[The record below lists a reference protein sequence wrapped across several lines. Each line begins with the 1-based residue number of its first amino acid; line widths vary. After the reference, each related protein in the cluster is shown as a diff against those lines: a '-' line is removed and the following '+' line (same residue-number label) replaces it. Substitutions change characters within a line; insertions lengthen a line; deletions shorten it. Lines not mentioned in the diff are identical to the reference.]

1 MNLQKLLYKVSFVKI
16 VGTTNIEVADIVFDS
31 RKVKSA
37 SLFVALKGTKS
48 DGHDYILQTINSGAK
63 VIVLEDIPSNLDDK
77 ITYIKV
83 EDSNFALGIIAAN
96 FYDNPSEK
104 IKLIGLTGTNG
115 KTTIVSLLSQLFS
128 IMNVKVGMLS
138 TIQNKIID
146 KIIPSTHTTPD
157 ALQINFLLNE
167 MIAQGCEYCFMEV
180 SSHSIAQGRISGL
193 NFTGSVFTNL
203 TQDHL
208 DYHNSF
214 AEYRDV
220 KKSFFDRLPKSA
232 FALTNKDDKNGIK
245 MLEGTKAKKYTYSLK
260 SISNYKCRVLENQF
274 EGMLLNINK
283 VDVWV
288 KLIGD
293 FNAYNMISVYAV
305 ANQFGFEDHEVL
317 TALSML
323 ISPEGRFQ
331 YLQSEEKITAIV
343 DYAHTDDA
351 LKNIL
356 ANVNNIRT
364 NTGTEQLITVVGCGG
379 DRDKTKRPLM
389 AAVACNLSN
398 QVILTS
404 DNPRSENP
412 ESIIQDMMLE
422 LDPIQQKKVLV
433 IIDRKQAIKTACRLA
448 KANDIV
454 LVAGKGHEKYQEING
469 EKFPFD
475 DLEELK
481 QSLNI
486 IKQ

>member
-1 MNLQKLLYKVSFVKI
+1 MNLQELLYKVSFVKI
-16 VGTTNIEVADIVFDS
+16 IGTTNVEVIDIAFDS
-31 RKVKSA
+31 RKVKA
-37 SLFVALKGTKS
+37 TSLFVALKGTQS
-48 DGHDYILQTINSGAK
+48 DGHTYISQTINAGAK
-63 VIVLEDIPSNLDDK
+63 VIVLEDMPLKLDDN
-77 ITYIKV
+77 ITYVKV
-83 EDSNFALGIIAAN
+83 EDSNIALGIIAAN

-104 IKLIGLTGTNG
+104 IKLVGVTGTNG
-115 KTTIVSLLSQLFS
+115 KTTIVSLLTQLFS

-157 ALQINFLLNE
+157 ALQINLLLNE
-167 MIAQGCEYCFMEV
+167 MIVQGCEYCFMEV
-180 SSHSIAQGRISGL
+180 SSHAIFQGRISGIH
-193 NFTGSVFTNL
+193 FTGGVFTNL

-220 KKSFFDRLPKSA
+220 KKSFFDGLPKSA
-232 FALTNKDDKNGIK
+232 FSLTNKDDKNGMK
-245 MLEGTKAKKYTYSLK
+245 MLEGTKAQKCTYSLK
-260 SISNYKCRVLENQF
+260 SVSDYKCRVLENQF
-274 EGMLLNINK
+274 EGMLLSINK
-283 VDVWV
+283 VDIWV

-293 FNAYNMISVYAV
+293 FNAYNLLSVYAV
-305 ANQFGFEDHEVL
+305 ANQFAFEDHEVL

-323 ISPEGRFQ
+323 TSPEGRFQ

-351 LKNIL
+351 LKNVL
-356 ANVNNIRT
+356 ATVNNIRT
-364 NTGTEQLITVVGCGG
+364 NTEQLITVVGCGG

-389 AAVACNLSN
+389 AALACNLSN

-412 ESIIQDMMLE
+412 DAIIEDMMQE
-422 LDPIQQKKVLV
+422 LDPVQKKKVLV

-448 KANDIV
+448 NANDIV

>member
-1 MNLQKLLYKVSFVKI
+1 MNLQELLYKVSFVKI
-16 VGTTNIEVADIVFDS
+16 IGSTNVEVADIAFDS
-31 RKVKSA
+31 RKVKAA
-37 SLFVALKGTKS
+37 SLFVALKGTQS
-48 DGHDYILQTINSGAK
+48 DGHAYISQTIDAGAK
-63 VIVLEDIPSNLDDK
+63 VIVFEDIPTNLDDN
-77 ITYIKV
+77 ITYVKV
-83 EDSNFALGIIAAN
+83 ADSNIALGIIAAN

-104 IKLIGLTGTNG
+104 IKLVGVTGTNG
-115 KTTIVSLLSQLFS
+115 KTTIVSLLTQLFY

-138 TIQNKIID
+138 TIENKIID

-180 SSHSIAQGRISGL
+180 SSHAIAQGRISAL
-193 NFTGSVFTNL
+193 NFKGGVFTNL

-220 KKSFFDRLPKSA
+220 KKSFFDILPKSA
-232 FALTNKDDKNGIK
+232 FALTNKDDRNGMK
-245 MLEGTKAKKYTYSLK
+245 MLEGTNAQQNTYSLK
-260 SISNYKCRVLENQF
+260 SVSNYKCRVLENQF

-293 FNAYNMISVYAV
+293 FNAYNMLSVYAV
-305 ANQFGFEDHEVL
+305 ANQFGFEDCEVL

-323 ISPEGRFQ
+323 TSPEGRFQ

-351 LKNIL
+351 LKNVL

-364 NTGTEQLITVVGCGG
+364 NTEQLITVVGCGG
-379 DRDKTKRPLM
+379 DRDKAKRPLM
-389 AAVACNLSN
+389 AAVACNLST

-412 ESIIQDMMLE
+412 DAIIEDMMRE
-422 LDPIQQKKVLV
+422 LDPVQQKKVLV
-433 IIDRKQAIKTACRLA
+433 ILDRKQAIKTACLLA
-448 KANDIV
+448 NVNDIV

>member
-1 MNLQKLLYKVSFVKI
+1 MNLQELLYKVSFLKI
-16 VGTTNIEVADIVFDS
+16 IGTTNVEVIDITFDS
-31 RKVKSA
+31 RKVKLDY
-37 SLFVALKGTKS
+37 LFVALKGTQS
-48 DGHDYILQTINSGAK
+48 DGHSYISQAIKSGAK
-63 VIVLEDIPSNLDDK
+63 VIVLEDIPNNLDDN

-83 EDSNFALGIIAAN
+83 EDSNIALGIIAAN
-96 FYDNPSEK
+96 FYDTPSEK
-104 IKLIGLTGTNG
+104 IKLVGVTGTNG
-115 KTTIVSLLSQLFS
+115 KTTIVSLLTQLFS
-128 IMNVKVGMLS
+128 LMNVKVGMIS
-138 TIQNKIID
+138 TIHNKIID

-167 MIAQGCEYCFMEV
+167 MIVQGCEYCFMEV
-180 SSHSIAQGRISGL
+180 SSHAISQGRISSV
-193 NFTGSVFTNL
+193 NFTGAVFTNL

-220 KKSFFDRLPKSA
+220 KKSFFDVLPKSA
-232 FALTNKDDKNGIK
+232 FALTNKDDKNGMK
-245 MLEGTKAKKYTYSLK
+245 MLEGTKAQQYTYSLK
-260 SISNYKCRVLENQF
+260 SVSNYKCRVIENHF

-283 VDVWV
+283 VDVWI
-288 KLIGD
+288 KLFGD
-293 FNAYNMISVYAV
+293 FNAYNMLSVYAV
-305 ANQFGFEDHEVL
+305 ANQFAFEDNEVL
-317 TALSML
+317 AALSML
-323 ISPEGRFQ
+323 TSPEGRFQ

-351 LKNIL
+351 LKNVL
-356 ANVNNIRT
+356 TTVNNMRT
-364 NTGTEQLITVVGCGG
+364 NTEQLITVLGCGG

-389 AAVACNLSN
+389 SAVACNLSS

-404 DNPRSENP
+404 DNPRSESP
-412 ESIIQDMMLE
+412 DTIIDDMMQG
-422 LDPIQQKKVLV
+422 LDPVQKKKVLV

-448 KANDIV
+448 NSNDIV

-475 DLEELK
+475 DIEELK

>member
-1 MNLQKLLYKVSFVKI
+1 MNLQELLYKVSFVKI
-16 VGTTNIEVADIVFDS
+16 IGTTNVEVIDIAFDS
-31 RKVKSA
+31 RKVKA
-37 SLFVALKGTKS
+37 TSLFVALKGTQS
-48 DGHDYILQTINSGAK
+48 DGHTYISQTINAGAK
-63 VIVLEDIPSNLDDK
+63 VIVLEDMPLKLDDN

-83 EDSNFALGIIAAN
+83 EDSNIALGIIAAN

-104 IKLIGLTGTNG
+104 IKLVGVTGTNG
-115 KTTIVSLLSQLFS
+115 KTTIVSLLTQLFS

-180 SSHSIAQGRISGL
+180 SSHAISQGRISGI
-193 NFTGSVFTNL
+193 NFTGGVFTNL

-220 KKSFFDRLPKSA
+220 KKSFFDLLPKSA
-232 FALTNKDDKNGIK
+232 FALTNKDDKNGMK
-245 MLEGTKAKKYTYSLK
+245 MLEGTKAQKCTYSLK
-260 SISNYKCRVLENQF
+260 SVSDYKCRVLENQF
-274 EGMLLNINK
+274 EGMLLSINK
-283 VDVWV
+283 VDIWV

-293 FNAYNMISVYAV
+293 FNAYNLLSVYAV
-305 ANQFGFEDHEVL
+305 ANQFAFEDHEVL
-317 TALSML
+317 TGLSML
-323 ISPEGRFQ
+323 TSPEGRFQ

-351 LKNIL
+351 LKNVL
-356 ANVNNIRT
+356 TTVNNIRA
-364 NTGTEQLITVVGCGG
+364 NAEQLITVVGCGG

-412 ESIIQDMMLE
+412 DAIIEDMMQE
-422 LDPIQQKKVLV
+422 LDPVQKKKVLV

-448 KANDIV
+448 NANDIV

>member
-1 MNLQKLLYKVSFVKI
+1 MNLQELLYKVSFVKI
-16 VGTTNIEVADIVFDS
+16 IGTTNVEVIDIAFDS
-31 RKVKSA
+31 RKVKA
-37 SLFVALKGTKS
+37 TSLFVALKGTQS
-48 DGHDYILQTINSGAK
+48 DGHTYISQTINAGAK
-63 VIVLEDIPSNLDDK
+63 VIVLEDMPLKLDDN
-77 ITYIKV
+77 ITYVKV
-83 EDSNFALGIIAAN
+83 EDSNIALGIIAAN

-104 IKLIGLTGTNG
+104 IKLVGVTGTNG
-115 KTTIVSLLSQLFS
+115 KTTIVSLLTQLFS

-180 SSHSIAQGRISGL
+180 SSHAISQGRISGI
-193 NFTGSVFTNL
+193 NFTGGVFTNL

-220 KKSFFDRLPKSA
+220 KKSFFDLLPKSA
-232 FALTNKDDKNGIK
+232 FALTNKDDKNGMK
-245 MLEGTKAKKYTYSLK
+245 MLEGTKAQKCTYSLK
-260 SISNYKCRVLENQF
+260 SVSDYKCRVLENQF
-274 EGMLLNINK
+274 EGMLLSINK
-283 VDVWV
+283 VDIWV

-293 FNAYNMISVYAV
+293 FNAYNLLSVYAV
-305 ANQFGFEDHEVL
+305 ANQFAFEDHEVL
-317 TALSML
+317 TGLSML
-323 ISPEGRFQ
+323 TSPEGRFQ

-351 LKNIL
+351 LKNVL
-356 ANVNNIRT
+356 TTVNNIRA
-364 NTGTEQLITVVGCGG
+364 NAEQLITVVGCGG

-412 ESIIQDMMLE
+412 DAIIEDMMQE
-422 LDPIQQKKVLV
+422 LDPVQKKKVLV

-448 KANDIV
+448 NANDIV

>member
-1 MNLQKLLYKVSFVKI
+1 MNLQELLYKVSFVKI
-16 VGTTNIEVADIVFDS
+16 IGSTNVEVADIAFDS
-31 RKVKSA
+31 RKVKAA
-37 SLFVALKGTKS
+37 SLFVALKGTQS
-48 DGHDYILQTINSGAK
+48 DGHTYISQTIIAGAK
-63 VIVLEDIPSNLDDK
+63 VIVLEDMPANLDDN

-83 EDSNFALGIIAAN
+83 LDSNIALGIIAAN

-104 IKLIGLTGTNG
+104 IKLVGVTGTNG
-115 KTTIVSLLSQLFS
+115 KTTIVSLLTQLFS
-128 IMNVKVGMLS
+128 ILNVKVGMLS

-180 SSHSIAQGRISGL
+180 SSHAIAQGRISGL
-193 NFTGSVFTNL
+193 NFTGGVFTNL

-220 KKSFFDRLPKSA
+220 KKLFFDLLPKSA
-232 FALTNKDDKNGIK
+232 FALTNKDDKNGMK
-245 MLEGTKAKKYTYSLK
+245 MLEGTKAQQYTYSLK
-260 SISNYKCRVLENQF
+260 SVSNYKCRVLENQF

-293 FNAYNMISVYAV
+293 FNAYNMLSVYAV

-323 ISPEGRFQ
+323 TSPEGRFQ

-351 LKNIL
+351 LKNVL
-356 ANVNNIRT
+356 ATVNNIRT
-364 NTGTEQLITVVGCGG
+364 NTEQLITVVGCGG
-379 DRDKTKRPLM
+379 DRDKAKRPLM

-412 ESIIQDMMLE
+412 DAIIEDMMQE
-422 LDPIQQKKVLV
+422 LDPVQQKKVLV

-448 KANDIV
+448 SANDIV

>member
-1 MNLQKLLYKVSFVKI
+1 MNLQELLYKVSFVKI
-16 VGTTNIEVADIVFDS
+16 IGTTNVEVIDIAFDS
-31 RKVKSA
+31 RKVKA
-37 SLFVALKGTKS
+37 TSLFVALKGTQS
-48 DGHDYILQTINSGAK
+48 DGHAYISQTIDAGAK
-63 VIVLEDIPSNLDDK
+63 VIVLEDMPANLDDN
-77 ITYIKV
+77 ITYVKV
-83 EDSNFALGIIAAN
+83 AESNIALGIIAAN
-96 FYDNPSEK
+96 FYDNPSGK
-104 IKLIGLTGTNG
+104 IKLVGVTGTNG
-115 KTTIVSLLSQLFS
+115 KTTIVSLLTQLFS

-180 SSHSIAQGRISGL
+180 SSHAISQGRISGL
-193 NFTGSVFTNL
+193 NLTGGVFTNL

-214 AEYRDV
+214 TEYRDV
-220 KKSFFDRLPKSA
+220 KKSFFDLLPKSA
-232 FALTNKDDKNGIK
+232 FALTNKDDRNGMK
-245 MLEGTKAKKYTYSLK
+245 MLEGTKAQQNTYSLK
-260 SISNYKCRVLENQF
+260 SVSNYKCRVLENQF

-293 FNAYNMISVYAV
+293 FNAYNMLSVYAV
-305 ANQFGFEDHEVL
+305 ANQFGFEDYEVL

-323 ISPEGRFQ
+323 TSPEGRFQ

-343 DYAHTDDA
+343 DYAHTGDA
-351 LKNIL
+351 LKNVL
-356 ANVNNIRT
+356 ATVNNIRT
-364 NTGTEQLITVVGCGG
+364 NTEQLITVLGCGG
-379 DRDKTKRPLM
+379 DRDKAKRPLM

-412 ESIIQDMMLE
+412 DEIIEDMMQE
-422 LDPIQQKKVLV
+422 LDSGQQKKVLV

-448 KANDIV
+448 AANDIV

>member
-1 MNLQKLLYKVSFVKI
+1 M
-16 VGTTNIEVADIVFDS
+16 
-31 RKVKSA
+31 
-37 SLFVALKGTKS
+37 
-48 DGHDYILQTINSGAK
+48 
-63 VIVLEDIPSNLDDK
+63 LEHMPANLDDK
-77 ITYIKV
+77 ITYINV
-83 EDSNFALGIIAAN
+83 EDSNIALGIIAAN

-104 IKLIGLTGTNG
+104 IKLVGLTGTNG
-115 KTTIVSLLSQLFS
+115 KTTIVSLLTQLFS

-146 KIIPSTHTTPD
+146 EIIPSTHTTPD

-180 SSHSIAQGRISGL
+180 SSHAIAQVRISGI
-193 NFTGSVFTNL
+193 NFTGGVFTNL

-220 KKSFFDRLPKSA
+220 KKSFFDGLPKSA
-232 FALTNKDDKNGIK
+232 FALTNKDDKNGMK
-245 MLEGTKAKKYTYSLK
+245 MLEGTKAQKCTYSLK
-260 SISNYKCRVLENQF
+260 SVSDYKCRVLENQF
-274 EGMLLNINK
+274 EGMLLSINK
-283 VDVWV
+283 VDIWV

-293 FNAYNMISVYAV
+293 FNAYNLLSVYAV
-305 ANQFGFEDHEVL
+305 ANQFAFEDHEVL

-323 ISPEGRFQ
+323 TSPEGRFQ

-351 LKNIL
+351 LKNVL
-356 ANVNNIRT
+356 TTVNKIRV
-364 NTGTEQLITVVGCGG
+364 NAEQLITVVGCGG

-389 AAVACNLSN
+389 AALACNLSN

-412 ESIIQDMMLE
+412 DTIIEDMMQE
-422 LDPIQQKKVLV
+422 LDPVQKKKVLV

-448 KANDIV
+448 KTNDII

>member
-1 MNLQKLLYKVSFVKI
+1 MNLQELLYKVSFVKI
-16 VGTTNIEVADIVFDS
+16 IGTTNVEVIDIAFDS
-31 RKVKSA
+31 RKVKA
-37 SLFVALKGTKS
+37 TSLFVALKGTQS
-48 DGHDYILQTINSGAK
+48 DGHTYISQTINAGAK
-63 VIVLEDIPSNLDDK
+63 VIVLEDMPLKLDDN
-77 ITYIKV
+77 ITYVKV
-83 EDSNFALGIIAAN
+83 EDSNIALGIIAAN

-104 IKLIGLTGTNG
+104 IKLVGVTGTNG
-115 KTTIVSLLSQLFS
+115 KTTIVSLLTQLFS

-180 SSHSIAQGRISGL
+180 SSHAISQGRISGIH
-193 NFTGSVFTNL
+193 FTGGVFTNL

-220 KKSFFDRLPKSA
+220 KKSFFDVLPKSA
-232 FALTNKDDKNGIK
+232 FALTNKDDKNGMK
-245 MLEGTKAKKYTYSLK
+245 MLEGTKAQKCTYSLK
-260 SISNYKCRVLENQF
+260 SVSDYKCRVLENQF
-274 EGMLLNINK
+274 EGMLLSINK
-283 VDVWV
+283 VDIWV

-293 FNAYNMISVYAV
+293 FNAYNLLSVYAV
-305 ANQFGFEDHEVL
+305 ANQFAFEDHEVL

-323 ISPEGRFQ
+323 TSPEGRFQ

-351 LKNIL
+351 LKNVL
-356 ANVNNIRT
+356 ATVNNIRT
-364 NTGTEQLITVVGCGG
+364 NTEQLITIVGCGG

-412 ESIIQDMMLE
+412 DTIIEDMVRD
-422 LDPIQQKKVLV
+422 LDPVQQKKVLV

-448 KANDIV
+448 NANDIV

>member
-1 MNLQKLLYKVSFVKI
+1 MNLQELLYKVSFVKI
-16 VGTTNIEVADIVFDS
+16 IGTTNVEIADIAFDS
-31 RKVKSA
+31 RKVKTN
-37 SLFVALKGTKS
+37 SLFVALKGTQS
-48 DGHDYILQTINSGAK
+48 DGHDYILKTIEAGAK
-63 VIVLEDIPSNLDDK
+63 VIVLEHMPANLDDK
-77 ITYIKV
+77 ITYINV
-83 EDSNFALGIIAAN
+83 EDSNIALGIIAAN

-104 IKLIGLTGTNG
+104 IKLVGLTGTNG
-115 KTTIVSLLSQLFS
+115 KTTIVSLLTQLFS

-146 KIIPSTHTTPD
+146 EIIPSTHTTPD

-180 SSHSIAQGRISGL
+180 SSHAIVQGRISGI
-193 NFTGSVFTNL
+193 NFTGGVFTNL

-220 KKSFFDRLPKSA
+220 KKSFFDGLPKSA
-232 FALTNKDDKNGIK
+232 FALTNKDDKNGMK
-245 MLEGTKAKKYTYSLK
+245 MLEGTKAQKCTYSLK
-260 SISNYKCRVLENQF
+260 SVSDYKCRVLENQF
-274 EGMLLNINK
+274 EGMLLSINK
-283 VDVWV
+283 VDIWV

-293 FNAYNMISVYAV
+293 FNAYNLLSVYAV
-305 ANQFGFEDHEVL
+305 ANQFAFEDHEVL

-323 ISPEGRFQ
+323 TSPEGRFQ
-331 YLQSEEKITAIV
+331 YLQSEKKITAIV

-351 LKNIL
+351 LKNVLTTVNKIR
-356 ANVNNIRT
+356 ANA
-364 NTGTEQLITVVGCGG
+364 EQLITVVGCGG

-389 AAVACNLSN
+389 AALACNLSN

-412 ESIIQDMMLE
+412 DTIIEDMMQE
-422 LDPIQQKKVLV
+422 LDPVQKKKVLV

-448 KANDIV
+448 KTNDII
-454 LVAGKGHEKYQEING
+454 LVAGKGHEKYQEINDK
-469 EKFPFD
+469 KFPFD

>member
-1 MNLQKLLYKVSFVKI
+1 MNLQELLYKVSFLKI
-16 VGTTNIEVADIVFDS
+16 IGTTNVEVIDIAFDS
-31 RKVKSA
+31 RKVKLDY
-37 SLFVALKGTKS
+37 LFVALKGTQS
-48 DGHDYILQTINSGAK
+48 DGHSYISQAIKSGAK
-63 VIVLEDIPSNLDDK
+63 VIVLEDIPNNLDDN

-83 EDSNFALGIIAAN
+83 EDSNIALGIIAAN
-96 FYDNPSEK
+96 FYDTPSEK
-104 IKLIGLTGTNG
+104 IKLVGVTGTNG
-115 KTTIVSLLSQLFS
+115 KTTIVSLLTQLFS
-128 IMNVKVGMLS
+128 LMNVKVGMIS
-138 TIQNKIID
+138 TIHNKIID

-180 SSHSIAQGRISGL
+180 SSHAIAQGRISGL
-193 NFTGSVFTNL
+193 NFTGGVFTNL

-220 KKSFFDRLPKSA
+220 KKSFFDLLPKSA
-232 FALTNKDDKNGIK
+232 FALTNKDDKNGMK
-245 MLEGTKAKKYTYSLK
+245 MLEGTKAQQYTYSLK
-260 SISNYKCRVLENQF
+260 SVSNYKCRVLENQF

-293 FNAYNMISVYAV
+293 FNAYNMLSVYAV
-305 ANQFGFEDHEVL
+305 ANQFAFEDNEVL
-317 TALSML
+317 AALSML
-323 ISPEGRFQ
+323 TSPEGRFQ

-351 LKNIL
+351 LKNVL
-356 ANVNNIRT
+356 TTVNNMRT
-364 NTGTEQLITVVGCGG
+364 NTEQLITVLGCGG

-389 AAVACNLSN
+389 SAVACNLSS

-412 ESIIQDMMLE
+412 DAIIDDMMQA
-422 LDPIQQKKVLV
+422 LDPVQKKKVLV

-448 KANDIV
+448 NSNDIV

-475 DLEELK
+475 DIEELK

>member
-1 MNLQKLLYKVSFVKI
+1 MNLQELLYKVSFVKI
-16 VGTTNIEVADIVFDS
+16 IGTTNIEVIDIAFES
-31 RKVKSA
+31 RKVKVDY
-37 SLFVALKGTKS
+37 LFVALKGTQS
-48 DGHDYILQTINSGAK
+48 DGHSYISQTIKSGAK
-63 VIVLEDIPSNLDDK
+63 VIVLEDIPNNLDDNV
-77 ITYIKV
+77 TYIKV
-83 EDSNFALGIIAAN
+83 QDSNIALGIIAAN
-96 FYDNPSEK
+96 FYDTPSEK
-104 IKLIGLTGTNG
+104 IKLVGVTGTNG
-115 KTTIVSLLSQLFS
+115 KTTIVSLLTQLFS
-128 IMNVKVGMLS
+128 IMNVKVGMIS
-138 TIQNKIID
+138 TIHNKIID

-167 MIAQGCEYCFMEV
+167 MIVQNCEYCFMEV
-180 SSHSIAQGRISGL
+180 SSHAISQGRISSV
-193 NFTGSVFTNL
+193 NFTGGVFTNL

-220 KKSFFDRLPKSA
+220 KKSFFELLLKSA
-232 FALTNKDDKNGIK
+232 FALINKDDRNGMK
-245 MLEGTKAKKYTYSLK
+245 MLEGTKAKQYTYSLK
-260 SISNYKCRVLENQF
+260 SVSNYKCRVLENHF

-288 KLIGD
+288 KLFGD
-293 FNAYNMISVYAV
+293 FNAYNMLSVYAV
-305 ANQFGFEDHEVL
+305 ANQFAFEDNEVL

-323 ISPEGRFQ
+323 TSPEGRFQ

-351 LKNIL
+351 LKNVL
-356 ANVNNIRT
+356 ATVNDIRT
-364 NTGTEQLITVVGCGG
+364 KTEQLITVVGCGG

-389 AAVACNLSN
+389 SAVACNLSS

-412 ESIIQDMMLE
+412 DAIIEDMMQG
-422 LDPIQQKKVLV
+422 LDPVQKKKVLV
-433 IIDRKQAIKTACRLA
+433 IIDRKQAIRTACLLA
-448 KANDIV
+448 NSNDIV

-469 EKFPFD
+469 KKFPFD

-486 IKQ
+486 IQQ

>member
-1 MNLQKLLYKVSFVKI
+1 MNLQELLYKVSFVKI
-16 VGTTNIEVADIVFDS
+16 IGTTNVEVIDIAFDS
-31 RKVKSA
+31 RKVKA
-37 SLFVALKGTKS
+37 TSLFVALKGTQS
-48 DGHDYILQTINSGAK
+48 DGHTYISQTIKAGAK
-63 VIVLEDIPSNLDDK
+63 VIVLEDMPNNLDDN

-83 EDSNFALGIIAAN
+83 EDSKIALGIIAAN

-104 IKLIGLTGTNG
+104 IKLVGVTGTNG
-115 KTTIVSLLSQLFS
+115 KTTIVSLLTQLFS

-180 SSHSIAQGRISGL
+180 SSHAISQGRISGIH
-193 NFTGSVFTNL
+193 FTGGVFTNL

-220 KKSFFDRLPKSA
+220 KKSFFDLLPKSA
-232 FALTNKDDKNGIK
+232 FALTNKDDKNGMK
-245 MLEGTKAKKYTYSLK
+245 MLEGTKAQKCTYSLK
-260 SISNYKCRVLENQF
+260 SVSDYKCRVLENQF
-274 EGMLLNINK
+274 EGMLLSINK

-293 FNAYNMISVYAV
+293 FNAYNMLSVYAV

-323 ISPEGRFQ
+323 TSPEGRFQ

-343 DYAHTDDA
+343 DYAHTEDA
-351 LKNIL
+351 LKNVL
-356 ANVNNIRT
+356 DTVNNIRT
-364 NTGTEQLITVVGCGG
+364 NAEQLITVVGCGG
-379 DRDKTKRPLM
+379 NRDKTKRPLM

-412 ESIIQDMMLE
+412 DAIIEDMMQE
-422 LDPIQQKKVLV
+422 LDPIQRKKVLV

-448 KANDIV
+448 KTNDII

>member
-1 MNLQKLLYKVSFVKI
+1 MNLQELLYKVSFVKI
-16 VGTTNIEVADIVFDS
+16 IGTTNVEVADIAFDS
-31 RKVKSA
+31 RKVKAA
-37 SLFVALKGTKS
+37 SLFVALKGTQS
-48 DGHDYILQTINSGAK
+48 DGHAYISQTIDAGAK
-63 VIVLEDIPSNLDDK
+63 VIVLEDMPANLDDN
-77 ITYIKV
+77 ITYVKV
-83 EDSNFALGIIAAN
+83 VDSNIALGIIAAN

-104 IKLIGLTGTNG
+104 IKLVGVTGTNG
-115 KTTIVSLLSQLFS
+115 KTTIVSLLTQLFS

-180 SSHSIAQGRISGL
+180 SSHAISQGRISGL
-193 NFTGSVFTNL
+193 NFKGGVFTNL

-220 KKSFFDRLPKSA
+220 KKSFFDLLPKSA
-232 FALTNKDDKNGIK
+232 FALTNKDDRNGMK
-245 MLEGTKAKKYTYSLK
+245 MLEGTNAQQNTYSLK
-260 SISNYKCRVLENQF
+260 SVSSYKCRVLENQF

-293 FNAYNMISVYAV
+293 FNAYNMLSVYAV
-305 ANQFGFEDHEVL
+305 ANQFGFEDHDVL

-323 ISPEGRFQ
+323 TSPEGRFQ

-351 LKNIL
+351 LKNVL
-356 ANVNNIRT
+356 ATVNNIRT
-364 NTGTEQLITVVGCGG
+364 NTEQLITVVGCGG
-379 DRDKTKRPLM
+379 DRDKAKRPLM
-389 AAVACNLSN
+389 ASVACNLSN

-412 ESIIQDMMLE
+412 DAIIEDMMQD
-422 LDPIQQKKVLV
+422 LDPVQQKKVLV

-448 KANDIV
+448 NANDIV

>member
-1 MNLQKLLYKVSFVKI
+1 MNLQELLYKVSFVKI
-16 VGTTNIEVADIVFDS
+16 IGTTNVEVIDIAFDS
-31 RKVKSA
+31 RKVKA
-37 SLFVALKGTKS
+37 TSLFVALKGTQS
-48 DGHDYILQTINSGAK
+48 DGHTYISQTINAGAK
-63 VIVLEDIPSNLDDK
+63 VIVLEDMPLKLDDN
-77 ITYIKV
+77 ITYVKV
-83 EDSNFALGIIAAN
+83 EDSNIALGIIAAN

-104 IKLIGLTGTNG
+104 IKLVGVTGTNG
-115 KTTIVSLLSQLFS
+115 KTTIVSLLTQLFS

-180 SSHSIAQGRISGL
+180 SSHAISQGRVSGIH
-193 NFTGSVFTNL
+193 FTGGVFTNL

-214 AEYRDV
+214 SEYRDV
-220 KKSFFDRLPKSA
+220 KKLFFDLLPKSA
-232 FALTNKDDKNGIK
+232 FALTNKDDKNGMK
-245 MLEGTKAKKYTYSLK
+245 MLEGTKAQKCTYSLK
-260 SISNYKCRVLENQF
+260 SVSDYKCRVLENQF
-274 EGMLLNINK
+274 EGMLLSINK
-283 VDVWV
+283 VDIWV

-293 FNAYNMISVYAV
+293 FNAYNLLSVYAV
-305 ANQFGFEDHEVL
+305 ANQFAFEDHEVL

-323 ISPEGRFQ
+323 TSPEGRFQ

-351 LKNIL
+351 LKNVL
-356 ANVNNIRT
+356 TTVNNIRA
-364 NTGTEQLITVVGCGG
+364 NAEQLITVVGCGG

-412 ESIIQDMMLE
+412 DAIIEDMMQE
-422 LDPIQQKKVLV
+422 LDPVQKKKVLV

-448 KANDIV
+448 NANDIV

>member
-1 MNLQKLLYKVSFVKI
+1 MNLQELLYKVSFVKI
-16 VGTTNIEVADIVFDS
+16 IGTTNIEVVDIAFDS
-31 RKVKSA
+31 RKVKA
-37 SLFVALKGTKS
+37 TSLFVALKGTQS
-48 DGHDYILQTINSGAK
+48 DGHTYISQTINAGAK
-63 VIVLEDIPSNLDDK
+63 VIVLEDMPHKLDDN
-77 ITYIKV
+77 ITYVKV
-83 EDSNFALGIIAAN
+83 EDSNIALGIIAAN

-104 IKLIGLTGTNG
+104 IKLVGVTGTNG
-115 KTTIVSLLSQLFS
+115 KTTIVSLLTQLFS

-180 SSHSIAQGRISGL
+180 SSHAISQGRISGI
-193 NFTGSVFTNL
+193 NFTGGVFTNL

-220 KKSFFDRLPKSA
+220 KKSFFDGLPKSA
-232 FALTNKDDKNGIK
+232 FALTNKDDKNGMK
-245 MLEGTKAKKYTYSLK
+245 MLEGTKAQKCTYSLK
-260 SISNYKCRVLENQF
+260 SVSDYKCRVLENQF
-274 EGMLLNINK
+274 EGMLLSINK
-283 VDVWV
+283 VDIWV

-293 FNAYNMISVYAV
+293 FNAYNLLSVYAV
-305 ANQFGFEDHEVL
+305 ANQFAFEDHEVL

-323 ISPEGRFQ
+323 TSPEGRFQ

-351 LKNIL
+351 LKNVLTTVNKIR
-356 ANVNNIRT
+356 ANA
-364 NTGTEQLITVVGCGG
+364 EQLITVVGCGG

-389 AAVACNLSN
+389 AALACNLSN

-412 ESIIQDMMLE
+412 DTIIEDMMQE
-422 LDPIQQKKVLV
+422 LDPVQKKKVLV

-448 KANDIV
+448 NANDIV

>member
-1 MNLQKLLYKVSFVKI
+1 MNLQELLYKVSIVKV
-16 VGTTNIEVADIVFDS
+16 VGTTNVQVDAVAFDS
-31 RKVKSA
+31 RKVEAS
-37 SLFVALKGTKS
+37 SLFVAVKGTQS
-48 DGHDYILQTINSGAK
+48 DGHNYIFQTIEKGAK
-63 VIVLEDIPSNLDDK
+63 VVVLEAMPSELSDDV
-77 ITYIKV
+77 TYVQV
-83 EDSNFALGIIAAN
+83 EDSNKALGIIAAN

-104 IKLIGLTGTNG
+104 LKLVGVTGTNG
-115 KTTIVSLLSQLFS
+115 KTTIVSLLTQLFG
-128 IMNVKVGMLS
+128 MLNVKVGMLS

-146 KIIPSTHTTPD
+146 EVIPSTHTTPD
-157 ALQINFLLNE
+157 ALQLNFLLNE
-167 MIAQGCEYCFMEV
+167 MLSAGCEYCFMEV
-180 SSHSIAQGRISGL
+180 SSHAIAQGRISGL
-193 NFTGSVFTNL
+193 HFAGGVFTNI

-208 DYHNSF
+208 DYHNTF

-220 KKSFFDRLPKSA
+220 KKSFFDLLPKSA
-232 FALTNKDDKNGIK
+232 FALTNKDDKNGMK
-245 MLEGTKAKKYTYSLK
+245 MLEGTKADKTTYALK
-260 SISNYKCRVLENQF
+260 SLADYKCKVLENQF

-293 FNAYNMISVYAV
+293 FNAYNMLSVYAV
-305 ANQFGFEDHEVL
+305 ANLFGFEDFEVL

-323 ISPEGRFQ
+323 SAAEGRFQ
-331 YLQSEEKITAIV
+331 YLQSQEKITAIV

-351 LKNIL
+351 LKNVI
-356 ANVNNIRT
+356 ATINNIRS
-364 NTGTEQLITVVGCGG
+364 NAEELITVVGCGG
-379 DRDKTKRPLM
+379 DRDKAKRPLM

-398 QVILTS
+398 QVILTA

-412 ESIIQDMMLE
+412 DAIIEDMLAG
-422 LDPIQQKKVLV
+422 LDPVQKKKVLV
-433 IIDRKQAIKTACRLA
+433 ITDRAQAIKTACRLA
-448 KANDIV
+448 NANDIV

-486 IKQ
+486 IIQ

>member
-1 MNLQKLLYKVSFVKI
+1 MNLQELLYKVSFVKI
-16 VGTTNIEVADIVFDS
+16 IGSTNVEVADIAFDS
-31 RKVKSA
+31 RKVKAA
-37 SLFVALKGTKS
+37 SLFVALKGTQS
-48 DGHDYILQTINSGAK
+48 DGHTYISQTIIAGAK
-63 VIVLEDIPSNLDDK
+63 VIVLEDMPANLDDN

-83 EDSNFALGIIAAN
+83 LDSNIALGIIAAN

-104 IKLIGLTGTNG
+104 IKLVGVTGTNG
-115 KTTIVSLLSQLFS
+115 KTTIVSLLTQLFS
-128 IMNVKVGMLS
+128 ILNVKVGMLS

-180 SSHSIAQGRISGL
+180 SSHAIAQGRISGL
-193 NFTGSVFTNL
+193 NFTGGVFTNL

-220 KKSFFDRLPKSA
+220 KKSFFDLLPKSA
-232 FALTNKDDKNGIK
+232 FALTNKDDKNGMK
-245 MLEGTKAKKYTYSLK
+245 MLEGTKSQKYTYSLK
-260 SISNYKCRVLENQF
+260 SVSNYKCRVLENQF

-293 FNAYNMISVYAV
+293 FNAYNMLSVYAV

-323 ISPEGRFQ
+323 TSPEGRFQ

-351 LKNIL
+351 LKNVL
-356 ANVNNIRT
+356 ATVNNIRT
-364 NTGTEQLITVVGCGG
+364 NTEQLITVVGCGG
-379 DRDKTKRPLM
+379 DRDKAKRPLM

-412 ESIIQDMMLE
+412 DAIIEDMMQE
-422 LDPIQQKKVLV
+422 LDPVQQKKVLV

-448 KANDIV
+448 SANDIV

>member
-1 MNLQKLLYKVSFVKI
+1 MNLQELLYKVNIIKV
-16 VGTTNIEVADIVFDS
+16 VGTTNIEVVAIAFDS
-31 RKVKSA
+31 RKIKND
-37 SLFVALKGTKS
+37 SLFVAIKGTQS
-48 DGHDYILQTINSGAK
+48 DGHNYISQTIKAGAT
-63 VIVLEDIPSNLDDK
+63 VIVLQDMPVDFDDNV
-77 ITYIKV
+77 TYIQV
-83 EDSNFALGIIAAN
+83 ENSNNALGIIAAN
-96 FYDNPSEK
+96 FYGNPSLK
-104 IKLIGLTGTNG
+104 IKLVGITGTNG
-115 KTTIVSLLSQLFS
+115 KTTIVSLLSQMFALLN
-128 IMNVKVGMLS
+128 IDVGMLS

-167 MIAQGCEYCFMEV
+167 MINQGCEYCFMEV
-180 SSHSIAQGRISGL
+180 SSHAIVQGRISGL
-193 NFTGSVFTNL
+193 NFAGGVFTNI

-208 DYHNSF
+208 DYHNTF

-220 KKSFFDRLPKSA
+220 KKSFFDTLPKSS
-232 FALTNKDDKNGIK
+232 FALINKDDRNGIK
-245 MLEGTKAKKYTYSLK
+245 MQEGTKAKKCTYALK
-260 SISNYKCRVLENQF
+260 SVADYKCKVLENQF
-274 EGMLLNINK
+274 EGMLLKINK

-293 FNAYNMISVYAV
+293 FNAYNMLSVYAV
-305 ANQFGFEDHEVL
+305 ANLFGFEDYEVL

-323 ISPEGRFQ
+323 TAAEGRFQ

-343 DYAHTDDA
+343 DYAHTEDA
-351 LKNIL
+351 LKNVISTI
-356 ANVNNIRT
+356 NNIRT
-364 NTGTEQLITVVGCGG
+364 NAEQLITVVGCGG

-389 AAVACNLSN
+389 ASVACNLSN
-398 QVILTS
+398 QVILTA

-412 ESIIQDMMLE
+412 DTIIEDMMRGLN
-422 LDPIQQKKVLV
+422 PVQQKKVLV
-433 IIDRKQAIKTACRLA
+433 ITDRRQAIKTACRLA
-448 KANDIV
+448 NANDIV

-486 IKQ
+486 IIQ

>member
-1 MNLQKLLYKVSFVKI
+1 MNLQELLYKVSFVKI
-16 VGTTNIEVADIVFDS
+16 VGTTNLEVTDITFDS
-31 RKVKSA
+31 RKMKAA
-37 SLFVALKGTKS
+37 SLFVALKGTQS
-48 DGHDYILQTINSGAK
+48 DGHVYISQTIEGGAK
-63 VIVLEDIPSNLDDK
+63 VIVLEHIPTKLDDN

-83 EDSNFALGIIAAN
+83 LDSNIALGIIAAN

-104 IKLIGLTGTNG
+104 IKLVGVTGTNG
-115 KTTIVSLLSQLFS
+115 KTTIVSLLTQLFS
-128 IMNVKVGMLS
+128 ILNVKVGMLS

-180 SSHSIAQGRISGL
+180 SSHAIAQGRISGL
-193 NFTGSVFTNL
+193 NFTGGVFTNL

-220 KKSFFDRLPKSA
+220 KKSFFDLLPKSA
-232 FALTNKDDKNGIK
+232 FALTNKDDKNGMK
-245 MLEGTKAKKYTYSLK
+245 MLEGTKSQKYTYSLK
-260 SISNYKCRVLENQF
+260 SVSNYKCRVLENQF

-293 FNAYNMISVYAV
+293 FNAYNMLSVYAV

-323 ISPEGRFQ
+323 KSPEGRFQ

-351 LKNIL
+351 LKNVL
-356 ANVNNIRT
+356 ATVNNIRT
-364 NTGTEQLITVVGCGG
+364 NTEQLITVVGCGG
-379 DRDKTKRPLM
+379 DRDKAKRPLM

-412 ESIIQDMMLE
+412 DAIIEDMMQE
-422 LDPIQQKKVLV
+422 LDPVQQKKVLV

-448 KANDIV
+448 AANDIV

>member
-1 MNLQKLLYKVSFVKI
+1 MNLQELLYKVSFLKI
-16 VGTTNIEVADIVFDS
+16 IGTTNVEVIDITFDS
-31 RKVKSA
+31 RKVKLDY
-37 SLFVALKGTKS
+37 LFVALKGTQS
-48 DGHDYILQTINSGAK
+48 DGHSYISQAIKSGAK
-63 VIVLEDIPSNLDDK
+63 VIVLEDIPNNLDDN

-83 EDSNFALGIIAAN
+83 EDSNIALGIIAAN
-96 FYDNPSEK
+96 FYDTPSEK
-104 IKLIGLTGTNG
+104 IKLVGVTGTNG
-115 KTTIVSLLSQLFS
+115 KTTIVSLLTQLFS
-128 IMNVKVGMLS
+128 LMNVKVGMIS
-138 TIQNKIID
+138 TIHNKIID

-167 MIAQGCEYCFMEV
+167 MIVQGCEYCFMEV
-180 SSHSIAQGRISGL
+180 SSHAISQGRISSV
-193 NFTGSVFTNL
+193 NFTGAVFTNL

-220 KKSFFDRLPKSA
+220 KKSFFDVLPKSA
-232 FALTNKDDKNGIK
+232 FALTNKDDKNGMK
-245 MLEGTKAKKYTYSLK
+245 MLEGTKAQQYTYSLK
-260 SISNYKCRVLENQF
+260 SVSNYKCRVIENHF

-283 VDVWV
+283 VDVWI
-288 KLIGD
+288 KLFGD
-293 FNAYNMISVYAV
+293 FNAYNMLSVYAV
-305 ANQFGFEDHEVL
+305 ANRFAFEDNEVL
-317 TALSML
+317 AALSML
-323 ISPEGRFQ
+323 RSPEGRFQ

-351 LKNIL
+351 LKNVL
-356 ANVNNIRT
+356 TTVNNMRT
-364 NTGTEQLITVVGCGG
+364 NTEQLITVLGCGG

-389 AAVACNLSN
+389 SAVACNLSS

-412 ESIIQDMMLE
+412 DTIIDDMMQA
-422 LDPIQQKKVLV
+422 LDPVQKKKVLV

-448 KANDIV
+448 NSNDIV

-475 DLEELK
+475 DIEELK